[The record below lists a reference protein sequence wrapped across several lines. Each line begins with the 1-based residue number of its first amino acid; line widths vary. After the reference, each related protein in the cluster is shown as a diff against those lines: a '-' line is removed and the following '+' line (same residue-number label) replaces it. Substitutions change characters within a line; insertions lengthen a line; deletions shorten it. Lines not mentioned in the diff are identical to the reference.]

1 MENTFAF
8 ITNEYKTQ
16 HFFFQNYSCRFCFLV
31 PQFHFSGRPLKK
43 HLACVLHTVLFPD
56 KPLFIKKIY
65 IFPEKQNHSPDGLT
79 KKAEKKKCR
88 FRMMGIACSVN
99 LRRA

>member
-1 MENTFAF
+1 MNTKRNTFSFRIIHAGSAF
-8 ITNEYKTQ
+8 
-16 HFFFQNYSCRFCFLV
+16 
-31 PQFHFSGRPLKK
+31 
-43 HLACVLHTVLFPD
+43 LFPN
-56 KPLFIKKIY
+56 FI
-65 IFPEKQNHSPDGLT
+65 SPDGLT

>member
-16 HFFFQNYSCRFCFLV
+16 HFSFRIIHAGSAF
-31 PQFHFSGRPLKK
+31 
-43 HLACVLHTVLFPD
+43 LFPN
-56 KPLFIKKIY
+56 FI
-65 IFPEKQNHSPDGLT
+65 SPDGLT